1 MCSMLISLVLAA
13 QLDAV
18 TLVRRI
24 ETQYMAQTS
33 QGIARMRV
41 VTPKWTREM
50 KLALWSEG
58 RDRFLIRILEPAKER
73 GIATLRVGN
82 DIWTYLPAIDR
93 LMKIPES
100 LMGDKW
106 MGSNLT
112 HDDLVH
118 EAKIDEEYHLKIT
131 YQDAATAA
139 IEGVP
144 KEEVAVVWGKVL
156 YVVDLARLIPVRV
169 DYYDE
174 EGVKVRT
181 MEFDQVAKTGGRW
194 IPLRM
199 AVIPADA
206 KERTE
211 MIYDEIAFDKP
222 VPRDLFGT
230 GSLRRR

>member
-1 MCSMLISLVLAA
+1 MVLAA

-18 TLVRRI
+18 SLVRRI

-131 YQDAATAA
+131 SR
-139 IEGVP
+139 I
-144 KEEVAVVWGKVL
+144 VAMSFC
-156 YVVDLARLIPVRV
+156 
-169 DYYDE
+169 E
-174 EGVKVRT
+174 
-181 MEFDQVAKTGGRW
+181 
-194 IPLRM
+194 
-199 AVIPADA
+199 
-206 KERTE
+206 
-211 MIYDEIAFDKP
+211 
-222 VPRDLFGT
+222 PR
-230 GSLRRR
+230 S